1 MITTIKNPPV
11 VGKVLMARKGVYLAG
26 GDLIVCKNIP
36 GFLLYLV
43 KKVLSEWK
51 INWSKGTILWPK
63 WKKISKN

>member
-1 MITTIKNPPV
+1 V
-11 VGKVLMARKGVYLAG
+11 ARKGVYLAG
-26 GDLIVCKNIP
+26 GDLNVCKNIP

-43 KKVLSEWK
+43 KKVLSKWK